1 MHSKNEKIILKIEDI
16 TPEGSGV
23 GRAEDGYVLFVP
35 GTAPG
40 DTAECTVLKAG
51 RSYGYAKADSI
62 TEPSPHRTD
71 PG

>member
-51 RSYGYAKADSI
+51 RSYGY
-62 TEPSPHRTD
+62 
-71 PG
+71 